1 LHTHDKENH
10 NYEYIITTIN
20 SDNVLNY
27 INVLNELNEKI
38 IRLHWTSEEIKNNI
52 ITNSNVCIGTFHWD

>member
-1 LHTHDKENH
+1 MNIVIPTYNKHY
-10 NYEYIITTIN
+10 NY
-20 SDNVLNY
+20 NVLNY